1 MTININVGLKNK
13 LKDFGLHPSEILVY
27 LFLLER
33 GASTVSETSLGTQ
46 ILRTNCYGV
55 IKNLINKDLVQSIKQ
70 SGVQKYSANNPNSF
84 LKAIDKKKQMVA
96 EELIPEL
103 LNIFKSQKNKPVIKF
118 YEGKEEVKE
127 IFLQMYDAK
136 EIFGFTSTKKL
147 LPFYPKFFVE
157 WRKELK
163 RRGIFLKDMLTES
176 SKETEAKQVKEELG
190 VFFENRII
198 PKKFGDVSSD
208 ILVWNDN
215 IALITLDEPI
225 FGTVINNPELAQTFK
240 VMFSMMW
247 GGLDRPERF

>member
-1 MTININVGLKNK
+1 MTININSSISNK
-13 LKDFGLHPSEILVY
+13 LKSLGLNSSEVAIY
-27 LFLLER
+27 LFLLEN
-33 GASTVSETSLGTQ
+33 GVSTILGISKGTN

-55 IKNLINKDLVQSIKQ
+55 IKNLQEKELIQSIKQ
-70 SGVQKYSANNPNSF
+70 SGVQKFTANNPHSF
-84 LKAIDKKKQMVA
+84 LKSIEKKRQLA
-96 EELIPEL
+96 EEDVIPEL
-103 LNIFKSQKNKPVIKF
+103 LNIYKSQKNKPVIKF

-127 IFLQMYDAK
+127 IFLQMYEAK

-163 RRGIFLKDMLTES
+163 RRGIFLKDILTDS
-176 SKETEAKQVKEELG
+176 SREAEAKQVKEELG

-198 PKKFGDVSSD
+198 PAKYGDVSSD
-208 ILVWNDN
+208 ILIWNDN

-225 FGTVINNPELAQTFK
+225 FGTVVHSPALVQTFK

-247 GGLDRPERF
+247 SNLGRNS